1 MKKII
6 CGIILVLLIVF
17 ICFRILPKSNGTDSS
32 GSSVDEIVDTND
44 GNTDKIEYN
53 SSGEDS
59 QPEVVEEPFHE
70 MEIDEN
76 SEIEIEIEEN
86 QGVGGM

>member
-1 MKKII
+1 
-6 CGIILVLLIVF
+6 VVN
-17 ICFRILPKSNGTDSS
+17 RTDSS
-32 GSSVDEIVDTND
+32 GSSVDETVDTND
-44 GNTDKIEYN
+44 GNTDKIGSN
-53 SSGEDS
+53 STGEDS

-76 SEIEIEIEEN
+76 SEIEIEEN